1 VPNSVGVAGGTDYQ
15 RGMTTTATRSTVTA
29 RSLAEDE
36 LPGYLDMVA
45 SAFLSDPR
53 PGRDR
58 LGRVLLATER
68 VVGVFDGDRL
78 VGGGTVLARELTL
91 PGPVT
96 CPVGAVS
103 FVGVRPEARGRGA
116 LRTAM
121 RAQLDLLHGAGPE
134 SGGEPIAA
142 LWASMAPLYGRF
154 GYGVAS
160 RHGALTV
167 PGRAAFRHGAPA
179 GGEVEWLDEEAAAEP
194 IRAVHHGVRES
205 RVGWISRPELSW
217 RWWLRDEEA
226 ERAGSTAYR
235 YVVHR
240 PRGGGAPD
248 GYAVFRFKPEWAST
262 GPDYD
267 VQLRELVAATPEARA
282 GLWRALLDLDMVGR
296 VRHHGVALDDPIL
309 LLLADA
315 RAKLTD
321 VADALW
327 IRLVDLDRALAARR
341 YAAPVDLV
349 LAVTDAFCPWN
360 AGRWRLRVAGDGS
373 AEVTRTEADADLMC
387 DTTDLA
393 SAYLGGIRLAALA
406 AAGRVRELRP
416 GAVRAASLA
425 MAGEAEPYCLEV
437 F

>member
-1 VPNSVGVAGGTDYQ
+1 
-15 RGMTTTATRSTVTA
+15 MTTTAIRSTVTA
-29 RSLAEDE
+29 RSLTEDE
-36 LPGYLDMVA
+36 LPEYLDVVA
-45 SAFLSDPR
+45 SAFLSDPH
-53 PGRDR
+53 PTRDQR
-58 LGRVLLATER
+58 ARALLAAER

-78 VGGGTVLARELTL
+78 IGGGTVLAKELTL
-91 PGPVT
+91 PGAVT
-96 CPVGAVS
+96 SPVGAIS
-103 FVGVRPEARGRGA
+103 YVGVRPDARGRGA
-116 LRTAM
+116 LSTLMRT
-121 RAQLDLLHGAGPE
+121 QLDRLHGSDPQAGAGSGGGSGAE
-134 SGGEPIAA
+134 SGGAPIAA

-154 GYGVAS
+154 GYGLAS

-167 PGRAAFRHGAPA
+167 PGRAPFRDGAPI
-179 GGEVEWLDEEAAAEP
+179 GGAVGWLDEAAAAEP
-194 IRAVHHGVRES
+194 IRAVHRGLVAS
-205 RVGWISRPELSW
+205 RVGWVSRPELSW
-217 RWWLRDEEA
+217 RWWLGDDERDRGGA
-226 ERAGSTAYR
+226 TAYR
-235 YVVHR
+235 FAVHR

-248 GYAVFRFKPEWAST
+248 GYAVFRLKPEWAPA
-262 GPDYD
+262 GPDFD
-267 VQLRELVAATPEARA
+267 VELRELVAATPQAHA

-296 VRHHGVALDDPIL
+296 VRYHNVALDDPIS

-327 IRLVDLDRALAARR
+327 IRLVELDRALAARR
-341 YAAPVDLV
+341 YAAPANLV

-360 AGRWRLRVAGDGS
+360 AGRWRLRVAGDGT

>member
-1 VPNSVGVAGGTDYQ
+1 MPNSVGPAGGTDYQ
-15 RGMTTTATRSTVTA
+15 QGMTTTATRSTVTA
-29 RSLAEDE
+29 RTLTDAE
-36 LPGYLDMVA
+36 LPEFLDVVS
-45 SAFLSDPR
+45 SAFLSDPH
-53 PGRDR
+53 PARDLR
-58 LGRVLLATER
+58 ALELLAAER
-68 VVGVFDGDRL
+68 LVGVFDGDRL
-78 VGGGTVLARELTL
+78 IGGGAVMARELTL
-91 PGPVT
+91 PGAVT
-96 CPVGAVS
+96 SPVGAVS

-116 LRTAM
+116 LTTLMRT
-121 RAQLDLLHGAGPE
+121 QLDRLHQPGSDGE
-134 SGGEPIAA
+134 REPIAA

-154 GYGVAS
+154 GYGLAS

-167 PGRAAFRHGAPA
+167 PGRAPFRGGAPV
-179 GGEVEWLDEEAAAEP
+179 GGAVEWLDEAAAAEP
-194 IRAVHHGVRES
+194 ARAVHRRLLPS
-205 RVGWISRPELSW
+205 RVGWISRPEQTW
-217 RWWLRDEEA
+217 RWRLADDERDREGA
-226 ERAGSTAYR
+226 TAYR
-235 YVVHR
+235 FVVHR
-240 PRGGGAPD
+240 PRGAGEPD
-248 GYAVFRFKPEWAST
+248 GYAVFRFKPEWRAA

-267 VQLRELVAATPEARA
+267 LEVRELVAATPEAHA

-296 VRHHGVALDDPIL
+296 VRYENVALDDPIS

-327 IRLVDLDRALAARR
+327 IRLVELDRALAARR
-341 YAAPVDLV
+341 YAVPADLV
-349 LAVTDAFCPWN
+349 LAVTDSFCPWN
-360 AGRWRLRVAGDGS
+360 AGRWRLRVACDGT

>member
-1 VPNSVGVAGGTDYQ
+1 
-15 RGMTTTATRSTVTA
+15 MTTTATRSTVTA
-29 RSLAEDE
+29 RSLTEAE
-36 LPGYLDMVA
+36 LPDYLTMVS
-45 SAFLSDPR
+45 SAFLSDPH
-53 PGRDR
+53 PEGGRR
-58 LGRVLLATER
+58 AIAVLTGER
-68 VVGVFDGDRL
+68 VVGVFERERL

-91 PGPVT
+91 PGTGPSPVA
-96 CPVGAVS
+96 AVS

-116 LRTAM
+116 LTTLMRT
-121 RAQLDLLHGAGPE
+121 QLDRLHAAGHRSGTGDDTEPE
-134 SGGEPIAA
+134 PGGEPIAA

-154 GYGVAS
+154 GYGLAS

-167 PGRAAFRHGAPA
+167 PGRAAFRDGAPT
-179 GGEVEWLDEEAAAEP
+179 GGAVEWLDEAAAAEP
-194 IRAVHHGVRES
+194 MRAVHRGTLPS
-205 RVGWISRPELSW
+205 RVGWISRPEATW
-217 RWWLRDEEA
+217 RSRLADDERDREGA
-226 ERAGSTAYR
+226 TAYR
-235 YVVHR
+235 FVVHR
-240 PRGGGAPD
+240 PCGGGAPD
-248 GYAVFRFKPEWAST
+248 GYAVFRFKPDWAVA
-262 GPDYD
+262 GPDFD
-267 VQLRELVAATPEARA
+267 LVVRELVAATPEAHA

-296 VRHHGVALDDPIL
+296 VRYGNVALDDPIL

-327 IRLVDLDRALAARR
+327 IRLVDVDRALAARR

-349 LAVTDAFCPWN
+349 LEVTDRFCPWN
-360 AGRWRLRVAGDGS
+360 AGRWRLRVAGDGT
-373 AEVTRTEADADLMC
+373 AEVARTEAGADLAC